1 MSENIDANVKQEKNF
16 DINLHGLRWT
26 ILALASLGIAISA
39 VDTKQLIGEIKDI
52 RAEQLKVQRAQ
63 LDVAKKQYTLDSL
76 KFYSKER

>member
-1 MSENIDANVKQEKNF
+1 MSEQIDANIKQEKNF
-16 DINLHGLRWT
+16 DVNLHGIRWT
-26 ILALASLGIAISA
+26 ILALASLSIAISA

-52 RAEQLKVQRAQ
+52 RADQLKVQQDQ